1 MTLLYFYMY
10 FIIFTYFLLPYK
22 LLILDIFLLFNFS
35 VSIIDIKKYINIKNL
50 LFYKLHYFINY
61 ETIFHKNF
69 CKLKVHNFIIYYE
82 IMI

>member
-1 MTLLYFYMY
+1 MTLLYFYIY

-22 LLILDIFLLFNFS
+22 LLILDIFLLFSFS

-61 ETIFHKNF
+61 EKF
-69 CKLKVHNFIIYYE
+69 FIKISVN
-82 IMI
+82 